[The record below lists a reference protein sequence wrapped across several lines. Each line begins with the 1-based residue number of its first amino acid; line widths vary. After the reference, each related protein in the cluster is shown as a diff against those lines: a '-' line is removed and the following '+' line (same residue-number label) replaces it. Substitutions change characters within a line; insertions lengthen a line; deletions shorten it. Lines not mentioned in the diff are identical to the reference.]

1 MIFNLA
7 GKGGGGGADVSG
19 VTASA
24 GDVLTGKDFVNSSG
38 TLVHGSMANRGAVSG
53 SIDGITTIT
62 YTIQQGYHNGSGT
75 VSLTS
80 DIENELDEI
89 LNGAS

>member
-1 MIFNLA
+1 MIFNLV
-7 GKGGGGGADVSG
+7 GKGGGADVSG

-38 TLVHGSMANRGAVSG
+38 TLVHGSMTNRGAVSG
-53 SIDGITTIT
+53 SIDGLTTT
-62 YTIQQGYHNGSGT
+62 SYTIQQGYHNGSGT

-80 DIENELDEI
+80 DIETALSNI
-89 LNGAS
+89 